1 MSYYR
6 LSDGPDP
13 NVGIDIDNQVYGS
26 PPNEYG
32 DYEVLTKPTLSGGSF
47 VIPSDQDMGIPTEYR
62 ARQDNEKLYRMNQ
75 FLESDQRGGTMLSS
89 GNDSFSGELYRE
101 ILDEESVPIEDVKL
115 NENFNGRVSDANVLK
130 DTILPQSN
138 QEIIINKDYQD
149 TSIKGLLEKNAIN
162 DIFFSEINM
171 KAVNDSI
178 RYGVYQKTSDVIS
191 KQSQNELY
199 GVMRSIMLQ
208 YANFQTT
215 ADNIIEEIKRL
226 NSKVILYCVENISS
240 NVIQHKG
247 YVNDLT
253 KLPEPIQ
260 RPQMVE
266 KQNYTYDIS
275 NLL

>member
-6 LSDGPDP
+6 ISDGPDP
-13 NVGIDIDNQVYGS
+13 NVGIDIDGQVYDG
-26 PPNEYG
+26 EYG
-32 DYEVLTKPTLSGGSF
+32 DYEVLTKPRLSGGSV
-47 VIPSDQDMGIPTEYR
+47 VIPRDQDVGVPTEYR
-62 ARQDNEKLYRMNQ
+62 SNEFRMDQ

-89 GNDSFSGELYRE
+89 GNDSFSGRLYRE
-101 ILDEESVPIEDVKL
+101 ILNEESLPLEDVKL
-115 NENFNGRVSDANVLK
+115 NESFNGRVPDAGEIN

-149 TSIKGLLEKNAIN
+149 TSIRGMIEKNAVN
-162 DIFFSEINM
+162 DIFFSEMNM

-178 RYGVYQKTSDVIS
+178 RYGVHQKTSETIS

-208 YANFQTT
+208 YANFQTS
-215 ADNIIEEIKRL
+215 ADNIVEEIRRL

-240 NVIQHKG
+240 NVLQHIG
-247 YVNDLT
+247 YVNDLSR
-253 KLPEPIQ
+253 LPEPIQ

>member
-6 LSDGPDP
+6 ISDGPDP
-13 NVGIDIDNQVYGS
+13 NVGIDIDGQVYGD
-26 PPNEYG
+26 NDEYG

-47 VIPSDQDMGIPTEYR
+47 VIPENQDMGIPTEYR
-62 ARQDNEKLYRMNQ
+62 SNDYRTEFRMNQ

-89 GNDSFSGELYRE
+89 GDDSFSGRLYRE
-101 ILDEESVPIEDVKL
+101 MLNEESVPIEDVKL
-115 NENFNGRVSDANVLK
+115 DETSNGRVADANILK

-149 TSIKGLLEKNAIN
+149 TSIKGMLEKNAVN
-162 DIFFSEINM
+162 DIFFSEMNM

-178 RYGVYQKTSDVIS
+178 RYGVHQKTSETIS

-199 GVMRSIMLQ
+199 GVMRSILLQ
-208 YANFQTT
+208 YANFQTS
-215 ADNIIEEIKRL
+215 ANNIVEEIKRL

-240 NVIQHKG
+240 NVLQHVG
-247 YVNDLT
+247 YVNDLSR
-253 KLPEPIQ
+253 LPEPIQ

>member
-6 LSDGPDP
+6 ISDGPDP
-13 NVGIDIDNQVYGS
+13 NVGIDIDGQVYGD
-26 PPNEYG
+26 NDEYG
-32 DYEVLTKPTLSGGSF
+32 DYEVLTKPNLSGGSF
-47 VIPSDQDMGIPTEYR
+47 VIPENQDMGIPTEYR
-62 ARQDNEKLYRMNQ
+62 SNDYRTEYRMNQ

-89 GNDSFSGELYRE
+89 GNDSFSGRLYRE

-115 NENFNGRVSDANVLK
+115 NETFNGRVSDANEIK

-138 QEIIINKDYQD
+138 QDIIINKDYQD
-149 TSIKGLLEKNAIN
+149 TSIKGMLEKNAVN
-162 DIFFSEINM
+162 DIFFSDINM
-171 KAVNDSI
+171 QAVNDSI
-178 RYGVYQKTSDVIS
+178 RYGVHQKTSETIS

-199 GVMRSIMLQ
+199 GVMRSILLQ
-208 YANFQTT
+208 YANFQTS
-215 ADNIIEEIKRL
+215 ADNIIDEIKRL

-253 KLPEPIQ
+253 KLPEPIM

>member
-13 NVGIDIDNQVYGS
+13 NVGIDIDNQVYGTS
-26 PPNEYG
+26 PNEYG

-89 GNDSFSGELYRE
+89 GNDSFSGKLYRE

-130 DTILPQSN
+130 DTIIPQSN

-162 DIFFSEINM
+162 DIFFSDINM

>member
-13 NVGIDIDNQVYGS
+13 NVGIDIDNQVYGTS
-26 PPNEYG
+26 PNEYG

-89 GNDSFSGELYRE
+89 GNDSFSGKLYRE

-162 DIFFSEINM
+162 DIFFSYINM
-171 KAVNDSI
+171 KALNDSI